1 MTLVKICGLM
11 RPSDVPVV
19 NQAQPDLTS
28 DVPVV
33 NQAQPDF
40 AGFIFVPGKRRQI
53 SLVQAAQLRHALQ
66 PQIKTV
72 GVFVDAP
79 LAEML
84 IPLQQGIISVI
95 QLHGHESEST
105 VQALQAAGAQ
115 VIQVQRQATPTQADF
130 VLYDA
135 AQPGSGKTFDWQQL
149 PQQPPRPFFLAGGL
163 NLTNVKKALTQVQPA
178 GVDISSGVETAGL
191 KDPAKI
197 AAFVQAVRQ
206 FDSEVQH
213 HAKN

>member
-11 RPSDVPVV
+11 RP
-19 NQAQPDLTS
+19 S

-53 SLVQAAQLRHALQ
+53 SLVQAAQLRRALQ
-66 PQIKTV
+66 PQIKTA

-115 VIQVQRQATPTQADF
+115 VIQVQRRATPTQADF

-206 FDSEVQH
+206 FDSEVQRY
-213 HAKN
+213 AKN

>member
-11 RPSDVPVV
+11 RP
-19 NQAQPDLTS
+19 S

-53 SLVQAAQLRHALQ
+53 SLAQATQLRHALQ
-66 PQIKTV
+66 PQIKTA

-206 FDSEVQH
+206 FDSEVQR

>member
-11 RPSDVPVV
+11 RP
-19 NQAQPDLTS
+19 S

-66 PQIKTV
+66 PQIKTA

-206 FDSEVQH
+206 FDSEVQRY
-213 HAKN
+213 AKN

>member
-11 RPSDVPVV
+11 RLSDAPAV
-19 NQAQPDLTS
+19 NQAR
-28 DVPVV
+28 
-33 NQAQPDF
+33 PDF

-79 LAEML
+79 LADML

-95 QLHGHESEST
+95 QLHGHEPEST
-105 VQALQAAGAQ
+105 VQTLQAAGAQ

-206 FDSEVQH
+206 FDLEVQR

>member
-11 RPSDVPVV
+11 RP
-19 NQAQPDLTS
+19 S

-206 FDSEVQH
+206 FDSEVQR

>member
-11 RPSDVPVV
+11 RPSDVP
-19 NQAQPDLTS
+19 A
-28 DVPVV
+28 V

-53 SLVQAAQLRHALQ
+53 SLAQATQLRHALQ
-66 PQIKTV
+66 PQIKTA

-206 FDSEVQH
+206 FDSEVQRL
-213 HAKN
+213 AKN

>member
-1 MTLVKICGLM
+1 MTLIKICGLM
-11 RPSDVPVV
+11 QLSDAP
-19 NQAQPDLTS
+19 A
-28 DVPVV
+28 V

-53 SLVQAAQLRHALQ
+53 SLVQAAQLRHA
-66 PQIKTV
+66 
-72 GVFVDAP
+72 
-79 LAEML
+79 
-84 IPLQQGIISVI
+84 
-95 QLHGHESEST
+95 
-105 VQALQAAGAQ
+105 
-115 VIQVQRQATPTQADF
+115 
-130 VLYDA
+130 
-135 AQPGSGKTFDWQQL
+135 GSGKTFDWQQL

-206 FDSEVQH
+206 FDSEVQRY
-213 HAKN
+213 AKN

>member
-11 RPSDVPVV
+11 RLSDAPAV
-19 NQAQPDLTS
+19 NQAR
-28 DVPVV
+28 
-33 NQAQPDF
+33 PDF

-206 FDSEVQH
+206 FDSEVQR

>member
-11 RPSDVPVV
+11 RP
-19 NQAQPDLTS
+19 S

-79 LAEML
+79 LSEML

-206 FDSEVQH
+206 FDSEVQR

>member
-11 RPSDVPVV
+11 QPDDAQAI
-19 NQAQPDLTS
+19 NQAR
-28 DVPVV
+28 
-33 NQAQPDF
+33 PDF

-53 SLVQAAQLRHALQ
+53 SLAQATQLRHVIQ

-84 IPLQQGIISVI
+84 APLHQGIISVI
-95 QLHGHESEST
+95 QLHGHEPETT
-105 VQALQAAGAQ
+105 VQKLQAAGAQ
-115 VIQVQRQATPTQADF
+115 VIQVQRHAAPTQADF

-135 AQPGSGKTFDWQQL
+135 VQPGSGKTFDWQQL
-149 PQQPPRPFFLAGGL
+149 PAQPPRPFFLAGGL
-163 NLTNVKKALTQVQPA
+163 NLTNINNALTQVQPA
-178 GVDISSGVETAGL
+178 GVDVSSGVETAGL

-206 FDSEVQH
+206 FDSEV
-213 HAKN
+213 

>member
-1 MTLVKICGLM
+1 MTLIKICGLM
-11 RPSDVPVV
+11 QLSDAP
-19 NQAQPDLTS
+19 A
-28 DVPVV
+28 V

-206 FDSEVQH
+206 FDSEVQRY
-213 HAKN
+213 AKN

>member
-11 RPSDVPVV
+11 RP
-19 NQAQPDLTS
+19 S

-115 VIQVQRQATPTQADF
+115 VIQVQRLATPTQADF

-206 FDSEVQH
+206 FDSEVQRY
-213 HAKN
+213 AKN

>member
-1 MTLVKICGLM
+1 MTLIKICGLM
-11 RPSDVPVV
+11 QLSDAP
-19 NQAQPDLTS
+19 A
-28 DVPVV
+28 V

-135 AQPGSGKTFDWQQL
+135 A
-149 PQQPPRPFFLAGGL
+149 
-163 NLTNVKKALTQVQPA
+163 
-178 GVDISSGVETAGL
+178 
-191 KDPAKI
+191 
-197 AAFVQAVRQ
+197 
-206 FDSEVQH
+206 
-213 HAKN
+213 

>member
-1 MTLVKICGLM
+1 T
-11 RPSDVPVV
+11 
-19 NQAQPDLTS
+19 
-28 DVPVV
+28 
-33 NQAQPDF
+33 
-40 AGFIFVPGKRRQI
+40 
-53 SLVQAAQLRHALQ
+53 QLRHALQ
-66 PQIKTV
+66 PQIKTA

-206 FDSEVQH
+206 FDSEVQRY
-213 HAKN
+213 AKN

>member
-11 RPSDVPVV
+11 QLSDAP
-19 NQAQPDLTS
+19 A
-28 DVPVV
+28 V

-53 SLVQAAQLRHALQ
+53 SLAQATQLRHALQ
-66 PQIKTV
+66 PQIKTA

-115 VIQVQRQATPTQADF
+115 VIQVQRQATPIQADF

-149 PQQPPRPFFLAGGL
+149 PQQPSRPFFLAGGL

>member
-11 RPSDVPVV
+11 RP
-19 NQAQPDLTS
+19 S

-206 FDSEVQH
+206 FDSEVQRY
-213 HAKN
+213 AKN